1 MPNLSALSNAT
12 TAITAL
18 SNLVVVTPSKTRG
31 YQPQNDTDSPLA
43 QQPPAL
49 LFHIE
54 GQNTAVVES
63 DITDHYVE
71 DNTTVQNQIALKPEI
86 VTVDGYIG
94 ELNNVV
100 PDFLKPL
107 KFLADKLTTVTAYA
121 PQVSATAQIAYA
133 QAFFLYQVAANAG
146 NALVSAVSALGGA
159 DQAVIGS
166 EGLTDETELFNLFTT
181 QNKQQVAFQQF
192 YGYWRK
198 RTLFTVQTPW
208 AVFQNMA
215 IQRLEAIQDES
226 TQTISNFKVT
236 FKMIRKAQIATT
248 AKILSGRLNSQSAPL
263 TDYGTTP
270 VSTNTTSL
278 GSQLSASG
286 IA

>member
-12 TAITAL
+12 TALTAL

-31 YQPQNDTDSPLA
+31 YQPQNDSDSTLA
-43 QQPPAL
+43 QQPPAI

-54 GQNTAVVES
+54 GQNTAVAES

-71 DNTTVQNQIALKPEI
+71 NNTAVQNQIALKPEI

-107 KFLADKLTTVTAYA
+107 KFLADKLTAVTAYA
-121 PQVSATAQIAYA
+121 PQVSTTAQIAYA

-166 EGLTDETELFNLFTT
+166 DGLTDETELFGLITT

-192 YGYWRK
+192 YGYWRR

-226 TQTISNFKVT
+226 TRVITNFKVT
-236 FKMIRKAQIATT
+236 FKMIRKAEVGTT
-248 AKILSGRLNSQSAPL
+248 AKLLSGRLNSQSAPV

-270 VSTNTTSL
+270 VSGESTSMT
-278 GSQLSASG
+278 SQLSASG
-286 IA
+286 IS